1 LTLMHD
7 DDIIIASYKEAFSK
21 YAKDGVI
28 DMDNRLRHKFD
39 FQILRLEKV
48 VGELDGIVP
57 PTRYSLYFVTLIKA
71 GDGQK
76 TIGQYTFPIQKNT
89 LLCIPKRVM
98 HSSHYGSVQRSGYVL
113 CFNLDFF
120 LQKAFPRKMIMNKKI
135 FKSSVRP
142 YLSLSASQVKMLEP
156 VFRYI
161 LEESKDGFN
170 SKNEMIAV
178 KILELL
184 IQCDRFYSDVASEG
198 KEIIFHETLDR
209 FNDLLEKHFVEEKSV
224 KFYAK
229 ELHIHPNYLNLLS
242 KNQFG
247 HSAKKTISLHVLAQ
261 AKFLLTST
269 SLRVSEIADKL
280 GFDPPEYFYSFFR
293 KSLKVS
299 PDQYRTEFI

>member
-1 LTLMHD
+1 MHD
-7 DDIIIASYKEAFSK
+7 DDIIITSYKEAFSK

-28 DMDNRLRHKFD
+28 DMDNRLRHKVD

-57 PTRYSLYFVTLIKA
+57 PTRYSLYFVTLIKT

-98 HSSHYGSVQRSGYVL
+98 HSSNYGSVQRSGYVL

-120 LQKAFPRKMIMNKKI
+120 LQKAFPRKLIMNKKI

-299 PDQYRTEFI
+299 PDQYRTEFV

>member
-1 LTLMHD
+1 MHD

-28 DMDNRLRHKFD
+28 DMDSRLKYTFD

-48 VGELDGIVP
+48 VGELNGIVP
-57 PTRYSLYFVTLIKA
+57 PTRYSQYFVTLIKT

-76 TIGQYTFPIQKNT
+76 TIGNYTFPIQKNT

-98 HSSHYGSVQRSGYVL
+98 HSSNYGSVQRSGYVL

-142 YLSLSASQVKMLEP
+142 YLSLSVSQVKMLEP
-156 VFRYI
+156 VFKFI

-170 SKNEMIAV
+170 AKNEMIAV

-184 IQCDRFYSDVASEG
+184 IQCDRFYSDMTSEG
-198 KEIIFHETLDR
+198 NEIIFHETLDR

-261 AKFLLTST
+261 AKYLLTST

-280 GFDPPEYFYSFFR
+280 GFDPPEYFYSFFS
-293 KSLKVS
+293 KFLNVS
-299 PDQYRTEFI
+299 PAQYRAEFV

>member
-1 LTLMHD
+1 MHD

-28 DMDNRLRHKFD
+28 DMDSRLKYTFD

-48 VGELDGIVP
+48 VGELNGIVP
-57 PTRYSLYFVTLIKA
+57 PTRYSQYFVTLIKT

-76 TIGQYTFPIQKNT
+76 TIGNYTFPIQKNT

-98 HSSHYGSVQRSGYVL
+98 HSSNYGSVQRSGYVL

-142 YLSLSASQVKMLEP
+142 YLSLSVSQVKMLEP
-156 VFRYI
+156 VFKFI

-170 SKNEMIAV
+170 VKNEMIAV

-184 IQCDRFYSDVASEG
+184 IQCDRFYSDMTSEG
-198 KEIIFHETLDR
+198 NEIIFHETLDR

-261 AKFLLTST
+261 AKYLLTST

-280 GFDPPEYFYSFFR
+280 GFDPPEYFYSFFS
-293 KSLKVS
+293 KFLNVS
-299 PDQYRTEFI
+299 PAQYRAEFV

>member
-1 LTLMHD
+1 MND

-21 YAKDGVI
+21 YARDWVI
-28 DMDNRLRHKFD
+28 DMDNRLKHRFD

-48 VGELDGIVP
+48 VDELDGIVP
-57 PTRYSLYFVTLIKA
+57 PTRYSQYFVTLIKA
-71 GDGQK
+71 ADGQK
-76 TIGQYTFPIQKNT
+76 TIGNYTFPIQKNT

-98 HSSHYGSVQRSGYVL
+98 HSSHYGSARRSGYVL

-142 YLSLSASQVKMLEP
+142 YLSLSTSQVKMLEP
-156 VFRYI
+156 VFKFI

-184 IQCDRFYSDVASEG
+184 IQCDRFYTDLVSEG

-247 HSAKKTISLHVLAQ
+247 HSAKKTISLHVLTQ
-261 AKFLLTST
+261 AKYLLTST
-269 SLRVSEIADKL
+269 SLSISEIADKL
-280 GFDPPEYFYSFFR
+280 GFDPPEYFYSFF
-293 KSLKVS
+293 SNFSKVS
-299 PDQYRTEFI
+299 PAQYRAEFI

>member
-1 LTLMHD
+1 MHD
-7 DDIIIASYKEAFSK
+7 DDIIIAAYKEAFGK

-28 DMDNRLRHKFD
+28 DMDNRLKHRFD

-48 VGELDGIVP
+48 VRELGGVVP
-57 PTRYSLYFVTLIKA
+57 PTRYSQYFVTLIKA
-71 GDGQK
+71 ADGQK
-76 TIGQYTFPIQKNT
+76 TIGNYTFPLQKNT

-98 HSSHYGSVQRSGYVL
+98 HSSQYGSARRSGYVL

-142 YLSLSASQVKMLEP
+142 YLKLSASQVKKLEP
-156 VFRYI
+156 VFKYI

-184 IQCDRFYSDVASEG
+184 IQCDRFYADLSSEG

-224 KFYAK
+224 QFYAK

-242 KNQFG
+242 NNQYG
-247 HSAKKTISLHVLAQ
+247 HSAKKTISLHVLTQ
-261 AKFLLTST
+261 AKYLLTST
-269 SLRVSEIADKL
+269 SLSISEIAYKL
-280 GFDPPEYFYSFFR
+280 GFDPPEYFYTFF
-293 KSLKVS
+293 SNFLKIS
-299 PDQYRTEFI
+299 PARYRAEFV

>member
-1 LTLMHD
+1 MHD

-28 DMDNRLRHKFD
+28 DMDNRLKHTFD

-48 VGELDGIVP
+48 VGELGGIVP
-57 PTRYSLYFVTLIKA
+57 PTRYSMYFVTLIKN

-76 TIGQYTFPIQKNT
+76 TIGQYSFPIQKNT

-98 HSSHYGSVQRSGYVL
+98 HSSSYGSVRQSGYVL

-120 LQKAFPRKMIMNKKI
+120 LQKAFPRKLIMNKKI
-135 FKSSVRP
+135 FKSTVRP
-142 YLSLSASQVKMLEP
+142 YLSLTATQVKKLDP
-156 VFRYI
+156 VFKFI

-170 SKNEMIAV
+170 SKSEMVAV

-184 IQCDRFYSDVASEG
+184 IQCDRFYSDVAAEG
-198 KEIIFHETLDR
+198 NEVVFHEILDR
-209 FNDLLEKHFVEEKSV
+209 FNDLLEKHFAEEKSV

-242 KNQFG
+242 NNQFG
-247 HSAKKTISLHVLAQ
+247 HSAKKTISLHVLSQ
-261 AKFLLTST
+261 AKYLLTST
-269 SLRVSEIADKL
+269 SLSVSQIADKL

-293 KSLKVS
+293 NFLKVS
-299 PDQYRTEFI
+299 PAKYRAEFI